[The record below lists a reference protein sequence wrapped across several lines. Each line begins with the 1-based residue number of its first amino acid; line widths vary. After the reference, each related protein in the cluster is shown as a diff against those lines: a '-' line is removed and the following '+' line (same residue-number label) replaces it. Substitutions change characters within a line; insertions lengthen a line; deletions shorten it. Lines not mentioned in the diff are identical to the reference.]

1 MSSSRFT
8 LIALALFVCA
18 SCAEENTTGA
28 GGASGTGAAG
38 GDSGTGGDGGAG
50 TGGSFVPPGESLSIT
65 WGPYD
70 VESGDEETRC
80 VVKRLGNT
88 DTVYAHQIFN
98 ELGATSHHFIV
109 YKVGD
114 TVEQPEPFSCN
125 PFLDT
130 LDPEKGAPIM
140 ITQKAEDLL
149 TLPDGVVYELEP
161 NQMIR
166 LELHFINVLSS
177 TQEASA
183 TSTFIP
189 IPEDEVEAVADVVFF
204 GDGDIS
210 IPARESYTLG
220 PSFIEA
226 PAALDGVSYFAI
238 TGHQHK
244 WGRNVYVETAANAG
258 APGTPV
264 YDVDNFLWD
273 EPETVTYATPFT
285 VPTGGGFNITCDW
298 TNQSD
303 RDVDFGIGVNDEMC
317 FFWAYYYPSNGAVV
331 CVNNI
336 FGISF
341 CCPGPLCDLL
351 PF

>member
-1 MSSSRFT
+1 MSSSRFS
-8 LIALALFVCA
+8 LIVLSLFVCA
-18 SCAEENTTGA
+18 SCAEENAA
-28 GGASGTGAAG
+28 GVG
-38 GDSGTGGDGGAG
+38 GDSG
-50 TGGSFVPPGESLSIT
+50 TGGSFVPPPESLSVT

-70 VESGDEETRC
+70 VESEREDTMC

-88 DTVYAHQIFN
+88 ESVYAHQIFN

-109 YKVGD
+109 YKVSD
-114 TVEQPEPFSCN
+114 TVERPEPFSCT

-130 LDPEKGAPIM
+130 LDPEKGAPVM
-140 ITQKAEDLL
+140 ITQRTEDLL

-166 LELHFINVLSS
+166 LELHFINVHAS
-177 TQEASA
+177 TQQATA

-189 IPEDEVEAVADVVFF
+189 IPEDEVEAVADIAFM

-210 IPARESYTLG
+210 IPAGESRTLG
-220 PSFIEA
+220 PSFIQA

-238 TGHQHK
+238 TGHEHQ
-244 WGRNVYVETAANAG
+244 WGTNVYVETAANAD
-258 APGTPV
+258 APGKPV
-264 YDVDNFLWD
+264 YDIDNFLWD
-273 EPETVTYATPFT
+273 EPATVTYATPFT
-285 VPTGGGFNITCDW
+285 VPNGGGFNITCDW
-298 TNQSD
+298 TNRSD
-303 RDVDFGIGVNDEMC
+303 RPVGFGTGVNDEMC

-336 FGISF
+336 FGVSF